1 MQLKPK
7 FYNNLRTLITSWEG
21 WLKVK
26 IPEDRLSLKRLDFDW
41 NNQGRCGAADAVCRV
56 LQEVARGYGGRMG
69 GRPLGEP
76 CHPDLHRRAGH
87 LQDHAPRHAGV
98 AAKGGG
104 LYRGNALYRCITAV
118 ISPKPA

>member
-56 LQEVARGYGGRMG
+56 LQEVARWHGGR
-69 GRPLGEP
+69 LG
-76 CHPDLHRRAGH
+76 
-87 LQDHAPRHAGV
+87 
-98 AAKGGG
+98 
-104 LYRGNALYRCITAV
+104 
-118 ISPKPA
+118 